1 MDILTEDAREKKYNK
16 FTKEV
21 EQVGDTAVYR
31 NGKKIKKAT
40 KIINI
45 GTVLH
50 VDCLVSKISRNKD
63 YYTIKRS
70 AILLEDG
77 QTVDDIFESELW
89 SECKKI
95 YFDDKSENS
104 RYEAEQFYR
113 KHENEMKYP
122 LLWEEK
128 WDFFNDIAVKY
139 WENRISFMSELMNDA
154 VSIGE
159 RWFKSIRT
167 QSKEEIEDHEFV
179 KTMLVIDP
187 AATKTKRSDNTAMI
201 VGSLGN
207 NGFKYCRELIREKLS
222 FNEYCDLV
230 IEILRKYEDITHI
243 DIEKN
248 TFQGT
253 DVSKIKELIEKDS
266 YLMKRDIEFI
276 NDRATTNKDE
286 RISTIIDEVNNG
298 QIIFVNNNSEFIKE
312 ILDFQGQQYSVRDD
326 CPDVTSRFS
335 KMIGTINPIVRVRV
349 LDNPFN

>member
-187 AATKTKRSDNTAMI
+187 AATKTK
-201 VGSLGN
+201 
-207 NGFKYCRELIREKLS
+207 
-222 FNEYCDLV
+222 
-230 IEILRKYEDITHI
+230 
-243 DIEKN
+243 
-248 TFQGT
+248 
-253 DVSKIKELIEKDS
+253 
-266 YLMKRDIEFI
+266 
-276 NDRATTNKDE
+276 
-286 RISTIIDEVNNG
+286 
-298 QIIFVNNNSEFIKE
+298 
-312 ILDFQGQQYSVRDD
+312 
-326 CPDVTSRFS
+326 
-335 KMIGTINPIVRVRV
+335 
-349 LDNPFN
+349 